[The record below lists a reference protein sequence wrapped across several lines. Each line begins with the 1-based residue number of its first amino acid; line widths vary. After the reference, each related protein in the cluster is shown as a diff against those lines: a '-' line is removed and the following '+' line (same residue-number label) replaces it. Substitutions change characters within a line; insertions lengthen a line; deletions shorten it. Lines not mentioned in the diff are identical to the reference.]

1 MRQLIYWIALFGL
14 CNISLNAQDLFESR
28 RLSKEAG
35 REGFA
40 TWSPDGKHI
49 IYQHTEMEDRERKNG
64 LWRVNA
70 DGSGAV
76 QILEGV
82 AEHPKW
88 SPDGL
93 WVVFDSD
100 TGKNIKMISA
110 DGGEPK
116 EFLPASIKIW
126 NGGLPCWSPDSK
138 QIAFIEG
145 TTGSLYIYHLES
157 SQLKRLYREEGL
169 LPMPGGWTPDGI
181 SVLVALMDRQTREST
196 MWKFAADGQ
205 EKIQIT
211 GHHENFYRHMALSPD
226 GIWLVYAVL
235 VDGHLGLYIMPAE
248 GGSSLPLAITAGA
261 HNEGPS
267 WSPDGKSIAF
277 NSTRNQN
284 ADVWIMDL
292 DLEKIIE
299 NPAQNVKRKNEE

>member
-1 MRQLIYWIALFGL
+1 MRQLLFFVALIGL
-14 CNISLNAQDLFESR
+14 GHIQLDAQDLFESR

-40 TWSPDGKHI
+40 TWSPDGTQI
-49 IYQHTEMEDRERKNG
+49 IYQHTEMEDPEKKNG
-64 LWRVNA
+64 LWRVNE
-70 DGSGAV
+70 DGSGLE

-93 WVVFDSD
+93 WIVFDSD
-100 TGKNIKMISA
+100 TGKNMKMISA

-116 EFLPASIKIW
+116 EFLPSSIKIR
-126 NGGLPCWSPDSK
+126 NGGQPCWSPDSK

-145 TTGSLYIYHLES
+145 STGTLYTVQLESGRLTSLYC
-157 SQLKRLYREEGL
+157 EEGL
-169 LPMPGGWTPDGI
+169 LPMPGGWTPDGNF
-181 SVLVALMDRQTREST
+181 VLVALMDRQTRKST
-196 MWKFAADGQ
+196 MWKFSAHGR

-226 GIWLVYAVL
+226 ASWMVYAAL
-235 VDGHLGLYIMPAE
+235 DTGHLGLYIMPAE
-248 GGSSLPLAITAGA
+248 GGKSLPLAITTDA

-267 WSPDGKSIAF
+267 WSPDGLSIAF

-284 ADVWIMDL
+284 ADIWIMNLDL
-292 DLEKIIE
+292 DGI
-299 NPAQNVKRKNEE
+299 RMMMGKN